1 MRVLICAS
9 EAVPFAKTGGL
20 ADVAGALPRA
30 LRALGHEVRV
40 ALPNY
45 AQVDQEKAQPRPVG
59 AVTVRM
65 GDESVEARILLSE
78 RVPDMPTYLVD
89 CPRYFDRSRLY
100 GEEDD
105 AARFAFFCRAVLDYL
120 RVGDWTPEV
129 IHANDWQTAL
139 LPVLLRT
146 TYAGDAKLRGIATLF
161 TIHNLAYQGVFA
173 PAVMARVGLD
183 WSLFAP
189 ELLEFYGNVN
199 FLKGGLVF
207 SDLLSTVSVTYS
219 REIQTE
225 EYGERLEG
233 VLAERKD
240 DLFGVV
246 NGIDYEE
253 WNPATDQRLAAHY
266 AVSSPEG
273 KAVCKADLQERL
285 RLPARPETPLFG
297 LVSRLAS
304 QKGLDL
310 LAEALPHLLQLDV
323 QFALLGT
330 GEGYYEELMRD
341 LARQYPEKMAAVIG
355 FDNALAHQIYGGGD
369 FFLMPSHYEPCG
381 LGQLISVRY
390 GTIPIVR
397 RTGGLA
403 DTIAEFDPETGEGNG
418 LVFEESSAVALLGA
432 MWRGVAMMANR
443 PAWSRVGRNAMQC
456 DFSWDRSAE
465 AYVGLYQRATERAR
479 VGAKWLST
487 NPAR

>member
-1 MRVLICAS
+1 MRVLICSS
-9 EAVPFAKTGGL
+9 EVVPFAKTGGL

-30 LRALGHEVRV
+30 LRALGHDVRV

-45 AQVDQEKAQPRPVG
+45 AQVNQEKAQPRPVG
-59 AVTVRM
+59 EVSLTL
-65 GDESVEARILLSE
+65 GGEPVEATILLSE
-78 RVPDMPTYLVD
+78 RVPEMPTYLVD
-89 CPRYFDRSRLY
+89 CPRYYHRTRLY
-100 GEEDD
+100 GEPDD
-105 AARFAFFCRAVLDYL
+105 ATRFAFFCHAILAHLRAS
-120 RVGDWTPEV
+120 DWRPEV
-129 IHANDWQTAL
+129 VHANDWQTAL
-139 LPVLLRT
+139 LPVLLKT
-146 TYAGDAKLRGIATLF
+146 THADDPKLQAIATLF
-161 TIHNLAYQGVFA
+161 TVHNLAYQGVFD
-173 PAVMARVGLD
+173 PEVMSRVGLD
-183 WSLFAP
+183 WSLFTP
-189 ELLEFYGNVN
+189 EFLEFYGAVN

-207 SDLLSTVSVTYS
+207 SDVLNTVSETYS

-233 VLAERKD
+233 VLAKRST

-253 WNPATDQRLAAHY
+253 WNPATDRHLAAHY
-266 AVSSPEG
+266 QADGLAG
-273 KAVCKADLQERL
+273 KAICKADLQEKL
-285 RLPARPETPLFG
+285 HLPVRPEVPLFG

-310 LAEALPHLLQLDV
+310 LAEALPHLLQLEV

-330 GEGYYEELMRD
+330 GEEYFEELMRD
-341 LARQYPEKMAAVIG
+341 LASRFPKKMAAVIG
-355 FDNALAHQIYGGGD
+355 FDNALAHRIYAGAD

-403 DTIAEFDPETGEGNG
+403 DTVAEFDPATGEGNG
-418 LVFEESSAVALLGA
+418 FVFEERNAVALLGA
-432 MWRGVAMMANR
+432 MWRGVATLANR
-443 PAWSRVGRNAMQC
+443 PAWARLVQNAMGC

-465 AYVGLYQRATERAR
+465 AYVGLYQRAIGQAR
-479 VGAKWLST
+479 MGAKWRSI
-487 NPAR
+487 NRAQ